1 MSKQRIIGQPG
12 DQDYLDRL
20 RAYLQASPEAR
31 RRGAERY
38 RQEGDLLAARATEEG
53 RVTDLLHDAEIQTRP
68 EPAPVPARAW
78 ADVAVGGLAIC
89 RDCAEAFARAY
100 GILEME
106 GARDDRHRN

>member
-1 MSKQRIIGQPG
+1 MSRKQWRIIGNPG

-53 RVTDLLHDAEIQTRP
+53 RVTDLLLLLMMRQTGGRP
-68 EPAPVPARAW
+68 T
-78 ADVAVGGLAIC
+78 IS
-89 RDCAEAFARAY
+89 
-100 GILEME
+100 
-106 GARDDRHRN
+106 RN